1 MLEVST
7 DQGSLLS
14 LPLSDTSNGFVVQKI
29 DGLDPV
35 KATLSSTSFAG
46 LDGEQY
52 QSARRETRNIKLT
65 LGYDPDPL
73 VDTIRT
79 LRKRLYGF
87 FMPKAQIILTF
98 YMDDGLTV
106 SIAGV
111 VETFESA
118 IFDQEP
124 SVAISIICYDP
135 DLKVT
140 TSTTLPGNTT
150 ESSAVT
156 VVEYDG
162 EVETGFVFTLNVN
175 RSLSAVTIYHTTP
188 QGKTYSLVYTGSLV
202 SGDVLAISTVTG
214 DKWATLTHLGASSSV
229 LYGIDPTSV
238 WLNMM
243 PGTNKIR
250 VYAAGAAIPYTIQY
264 TVKYGGL

>member
-1 MLEVST
+1 MLDVTT

-14 LPLSDTSNGFVVQKI
+14 LPLSDTSNGFVLQKV

-35 KATLSSTSFAG
+35 KATLSSTGFAG
-46 LDGEQY
+46 LDGEQF
-52 QSARRETRNIKLT
+52 QSARRETRNIKVT

-87 FMPKAQIILTF
+87 FMPKSQITLTF

-111 VETFESA
+111 VESLETT

-135 DLKVT
+135 DFKVT
-140 TSTTLPGNTT
+140 TSTTLSGNTT
-150 ESSAVT
+150 ESSAQT

-162 EVETGFVFTLNVN
+162 EVDTGFVFTLNVN
-175 RSLSAVTIYHTTP
+175 RTMTDVTIYHTTP
-188 QGKTYSLVYTGSLV
+188 QGKTYSLIFTGSLV
-202 SGDVLAISTVTG
+202 SGDVLSISTVTG
-214 DKWATLTHLGASSSV
+214 DKWATLTHLGTSSSV
-229 LYGIDPTSV
+229 LYGVDPSSV
-238 WLNMM
+238 WLNIKS
-243 PGTNKIR
+243 GTNKLR
-250 VYAAGAAIPYTIQY
+250 VYAAGAAVPYTIQY